1 MLCDRCKKRN
11 ALYHYKYKSTINGK
25 TSEYHLC
32 PEYAME
38 FGIAETQPFSLFSP
52 GDEFQFAGF
61 PFFTGAVPKRPRERR
76 VCPVCGA
83 SAEEIANG
91 GCAGCSECY
100 NTFADMFGVII
111 TKLHGRV
118 SHAGRAPRGFDSAKY
133 RQRTIEKEIDKL
145 KEQLNGAVKAE
156 NYELAAKLRDKINEL
171 KAGGK

>member
-1 MLCDRCKKRN
+1 
-11 ALYHYKYKSTINGK
+11 
-25 TSEYHLC
+25 
-32 PEYAME
+32 
-38 FGIAETQPFSLFSP
+38 
-52 GDEFQFAGF
+52 
-61 PFFTGAVPKRPRERR
+61 
-76 VCPVCGA
+76 
-83 SAEEIANG
+83 
-91 GCAGCSECY
+91 
-100 NTFADMFGVII
+100 MFGVII